1 MEKVLKVIKG
11 LKGKEVI
18 RDYAIGGGIA
28 AMYYI
33 EPLLTYDL
41 DIFFIPVKESLD
53 VLSPI
58 YNYLKKSY
66 KVHKEHVIIEG
77 VPVQFIPVYN
87 ELVREAVENS
97 VETKYGR
104 VKTRVIGLEHLV
116 AIMLQTFRP
125 KDREK
130 IVKIMGEA
138 EVDLIFLKKIL
149 KKYNLYE
156 KFKKFR
162 STYYGK

>member
-1 MEKVLKVIKG
+1 
-11 LKGKEVI
+11 
-18 RDYAIGGGIA
+18 
-28 AMYYI
+28 MYYI

-41 DIFFIPVKESLD
+41 DIFFIPVKDSLD

-66 KVHKEHVIIEG
+66 KVHQEHVIIEG

-104 VKTRVIGLEHLV
+104 VKIRVIGPEHLV

-130 IVKIMGEA
+130 IIKIMEEA

-149 KKYNLYE
+149 KKYNLSE

-162 STYYGK
+162 SMYYGK